1 MSNLKKVKK
10 QQFLSFDKKCESF
23 EMPPIRIN
31 INFPIIILKFIFD
44 FVKNL
49 FINKN
54 VEDKKEYSDL
64 EDFQDFKKLLV
75 KEMNS

>member
-1 MSNLKKVKK
+1 M
-10 QQFLSFDKKCESF
+10 F
-23 EMPPIRIN
+23 PIRIN
-31 INFPIIILKFIFD
+31 LKFPFFILKFIFD

-49 FINKN
+49 FKKKN

-64 EDFQDFKKLLV
+64 EDFEDFKKLIV

>member
-1 MSNLKKVKK
+1 MFPIGINLK
-10 QQFLSFDKKCESF
+10 
-23 EMPPIRIN
+23 
-31 INFPIIILKFIFD
+31 FPIFILKFIFD

-49 FINKN
+49 FKKKK